1 MSGHHGGQNWG
12 ALPFRGSELARRRGR
27 HQIRDLSV
35 HDLPSESA
43 YAFGGVV
50 GGLP

>member
-1 MSGHHGGQNWG
+1 MSGHHGGQNQG
-12 ALPFRGSELARRRGR
+12 ALPFRGNELAQRRGR
-27 HQIRDLSV
+27 HQICDLIV
-35 HDLPSESA
+35 HDHPSESA